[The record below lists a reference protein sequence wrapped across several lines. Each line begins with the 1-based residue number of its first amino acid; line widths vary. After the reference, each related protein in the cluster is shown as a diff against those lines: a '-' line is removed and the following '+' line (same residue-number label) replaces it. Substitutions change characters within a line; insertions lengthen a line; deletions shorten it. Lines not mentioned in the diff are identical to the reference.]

1 MESFNH
7 DFSSKH
13 EFGSSSNTWDDAP
26 ESSSLN
32 VDGDA
37 DASSSSS
44 LFRRSN
50 SDAGG
55 VVILA
60 SNRPKRSAGR
70 KKFKETRHPV
80 YRGVRSRNNDKWVCE
95 VREPNKKSRIWL
107 GTYETAE
114 MAARAHDVAAL
125 ALRGRSACL
134 NFADS
139 MWRLPTPDST
149 DAKDI
154 RKAASEAAEMFRQ
167 PMSPIKNLSGLK
179 NVSEEKDN
187 VFFLDEEV
195 EFGMPG
201 FLASMAEG
209 LLLSPPPSGGS
220 EFNQEDIENEG
231 EEVSLWSFSI

>member
-1 MESFNH
+1 MEFFNQNFSPKH
-7 DFSSKH
+7 QLRSSK
-13 EFGSSSNTWDDAP
+13 SSYIWDAT
-26 ESSSLN
+26 ESS
-32 VDGDA
+32 D
-37 DASSSSS
+37 SST
-44 LFRRSN
+44 LRSN
-50 SDAGG
+50 SDGE
-55 VVILA
+55 VILA

-95 VREPNKKSRIWL
+95 VREPNKKNSRIWL

-125 ALRGRSACL
+125 ALRGTSACL

-139 MWRLPTPDST
+139 MWRLPIPDSS
-149 DAKDI
+149 DPKDI

-167 PMSPIKNLSGLK
+167 TSSTSPK
-179 NVSEEKDN
+179 NVSRMENVSKVVEQNN
-187 VFFLDEEV
+187 VFFLDEEA

-201 FLASMAEG
+201 LLASMAEG
-209 LLLSPPPSGGS
+209 LLLSPPPSARS
-220 EFNQEDIENEG
+220 NDYFNWEDMGNDG